1 MNMTREIKFRAIS
14 KETKKFVYGDID
26 QCDGFYTISNTT
38 KIKDNEYERFSH
50 IVIPETIGQFIGLKD
65 KNGVEIYEGDIMGEV
80 LGGLYV
86 KWCDKCKQ
94 FQLHILNLNECM
106 ACGGDLHWSEFVTFD
121 DNEVIGNIYEN
132 KELVN

>member
-1 MNMTREIKFRAIS
+1 MNMTREIKFRIWDKDNNKMLHYDNDIVPCITLNGVLQDCS
-14 KETKKFVYGDID
+14 KEVS
-26 QCDGFYTISNTT
+26 SNVSY
-38 KIKDNEYERFSH
+38 KYELM
-50 IVIPETIGQFIGLKD
+50 QFTGLKD
-65 KNGVEIYEGDIMGEV
+65 KNGKEIFEGDIMGEV

-132 KELVN
+132 KELVREYL